1 MITKPNHYN
10 FFGIRKLEVPSPH
23 LEYITIPVTYN
34 IEQSITK
41 WVENNLKG
49 RYYVGRTPSQV
60 QGSKLALQIGFED
73 PKELSYFN
81 LACPF
86 LKYN

>member
-10 FFGIRKLEVPSPH
+10 FFDIRKLDVPSPH
-23 LEYITIPVTYN
+23 LEFIVIPVTYN
-34 IEQSITK
+34 IENSITK
-41 WVENNLKG
+41 WVEKNLKG
-49 RYYVGRTPSQV
+49 RYYIGRTPDQQ
-60 QGSKLALQIGFED
+60 QGKLALQIGFED